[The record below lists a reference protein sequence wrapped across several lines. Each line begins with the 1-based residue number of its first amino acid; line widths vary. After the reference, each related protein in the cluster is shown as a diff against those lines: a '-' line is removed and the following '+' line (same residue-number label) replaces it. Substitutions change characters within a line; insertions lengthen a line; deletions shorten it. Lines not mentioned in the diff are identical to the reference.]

1 MLSNIGVG
9 GFLVILLL
17 ALIIFGPN
25 RLPEIGRAFGTTL
38 KEFKKAATELQDT
51 VSLDSRP
58 PSPQSR
64 IEDRTATAPPLR
76 VRLRRRK
83 TKARRADQLL
93 GNDARVAPI
102 AKALSGRFV
111 FRDPRSGAREIFG

>member
-64 IEDRTATAPPLR
+64 IEDRTATAPPIEG
-76 VRLRRRK
+76 
-83 TKARRADQLL
+83 KAEEKKDES
-93 GNDARVAPI
+93 
-102 AKALSGRFV
+102 AKS
-111 FRDPRSGAREIFG
+111 